1 MIINH
6 HAIFKVFIPFWK
18 NDLKIAPVKFKKYLQ
33 NKGKRFKMQL
43 NKSCSKVQVFKIHI
57 LKLGNNPF

>member
-33 NKGKRFKMQL
+33 KKENGSK
-43 NKSCSKVQVFKIHI
+43 CSSIKVQGFKIHI